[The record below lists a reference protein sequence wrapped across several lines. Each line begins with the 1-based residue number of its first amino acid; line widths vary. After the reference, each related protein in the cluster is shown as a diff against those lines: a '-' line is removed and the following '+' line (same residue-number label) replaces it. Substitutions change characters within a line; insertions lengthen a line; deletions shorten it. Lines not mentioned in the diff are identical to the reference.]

1 MEEDKAYDHL
11 SFSVNINF
19 YYSIS
24 FYHFGQEEG
33 QKILSWSPIQTQFI
47 SAFHLTDLHLPT
59 GLRVGRTNFFTS
71 FLGQLSP
78 LASLRVAGTDM
89 SNEEVTYST
98 LRFLPSPSES
108 QNRLRPGGTQR
119 PDKGF
124 SVPWHLIAVTL
135 GIFCL
140 LLLMAVTVLGTK
152 IFQYFQEKHQQEE
165 ILRNL
170 SQKYHI
176 MRNDYYIKEQHLTN
190 KSLEY
195 DIFKN
200 ETLQQKKD
208 LDLLFREKRRCHRKN
223 IFSKSLQNT
232 GKIYE
237 DHWSCCGAK
246 CYYFTT
252 KNQDW
257 KECKQT
263 CQSCSWSLL
272 KLHDEDEL
280 VFVQS
285 QAYQNNYWIG
295 LSYNKRE
302 SKWKWIDTD
311 MSSGMSFTLMSL
323 PFGKGECAFLSS
335 TRVTTIDCSNTY
347 KCICEKRII
356 FSPPP

>member
-78 LASLRVAGTDM
+78 LASLRVA
-89 SNEEVTYST
+89 
-98 LRFLPSPSES
+98 
-108 QNRLRPGGTQR
+108 
-119 PDKGF
+119 GF

>member
-47 SAFHLTDLHLPT
+47 SDFHLTDLHLST

-78 LASLRVAGTDM
+78 LASLRVAGT
-89 SNEEVTYST
+89 
-98 LRFLPSPSES
+98 
-108 QNRLRPGGTQR
+108 
-119 PDKGF
+119 GF